1 MFPAILSAILP
12 ALQSIIDKV
21 IPDKVK
27 AAEINAQIATLLLSQ
42 SNAELEQRVKVII
55 AEAQGQSWLQRNWR
69 PLLMLVIV
77 AIVFNNYVLFPYLVL
92 FGVPA
97 TQLELPVDL
106 WDLMKLGVGGY
117 VVGRSAEKIAEQVGP
132 FLGGNK
138 K

>member
-1 MFPAILSAILP
+1 MFTTILAAILP
-12 ALQSIIDKV
+12 TLQSIIDKA
-21 IPDKVK
+21 IPDKAK
-27 AAEINAQIATLLLSQ
+27 AAEINAQIAALLLNQ
-42 SNAELEQRVKVII
+42 SNQELEQRVKVII

-77 AIVFNNYVLFPYLVL
+77 FIVFNNYVLASYLPLMGIPV
-92 FGVPA
+92 V
-97 TQLELPVDL
+97 QLELPVDL